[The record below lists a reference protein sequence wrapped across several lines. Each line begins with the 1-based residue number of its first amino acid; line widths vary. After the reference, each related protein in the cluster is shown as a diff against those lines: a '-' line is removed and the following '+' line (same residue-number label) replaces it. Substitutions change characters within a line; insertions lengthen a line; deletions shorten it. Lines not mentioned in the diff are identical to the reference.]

1 MLKHVVKAAALS
13 IALMAQAHA
22 VNTGATAPDFSLPSL
37 DGASKVNLTDYKG
50 KVVYL
55 DFWASWC
62 GPCRVSFPILDQ
74 LSKELK
80 ASGFEVVGVNVDEK
94 TQDATNFLKESP
106 VSFTLAADP
115 KASLPETYGVQGM
128 PTSYLIDRQGKVR
141 MVHSGFKKAD
151 ADHLKAEIV
160 KLLGEK

>member
-1 MLKHVVKAAALS
+1 MFKHVVKAAALS
-13 IALMAQAHA
+13 LALLGQAYA
-22 VNTGATAPDFSLPSL
+22 VGVGSPAPDFSLPSL
-37 DGASKVNLTDYKG
+37 DGAAKVNLAAYKG

-74 LSKELK
+74 LHKELK

-94 TQDATNFLKESP
+94 TQDATGFLKESP
-106 VSFTLAADP
+106 VGFTLAADP
-115 KASLPETYGVQGM
+115 KASLPEIYGVEGM

-141 MVHSGFKKAD
+141 LVHKGFKKAD
-151 ADHLKAEIV
+151 TDALKAEIT